1 MTSRRNQL
9 LKKLLIANSTE
20 EQQKM
25 LDLVVERI
33 LFDMSDFYQKFFA
46 IEGPGIVVYAP
57 KSEKHSMFYLN
68 TQQMMDAVNDFS
80 NRQIDEMADVMRKAI
95 ARAESA
101 DPRKVSLF
109 LIQDDESISL
119 YEFKREEFET
129 IGII

>member
-1 MTSRRNQL
+1 MTSRRNQS
-9 LKKLLIANSTE
+9 LKKLLIANPTK

-25 LDLVVERI
+25 LDLIVERI

-57 KSEKHSMFYLN
+57 QSKEHSMFYLN

-80 NRQIDEMADVMRKAI
+80 NRQLDEMADVMRKSI
-95 ARAESA
+95 AKAESA

-109 LIQDDESISL
+109 LIQDEESISL
-119 YEFKREEFET
+119 YEFKKEEFKT
-129 IGII
+129 LGLV

>member
-80 NRQIDEMADVMRKAI
+80 NRQMDEMADVMRKAI